1 MNDFSEL
8 IYDPNKPEKWDKVR
22 HHKFYDFL
30 KNHIAQKVKLHLP
43 KLSVDVIEECLSD
56 IVCSKDKGDDLL
68 VNDDGYLEDELGIDS
83 ELYQRVFEVRNVLE
97 MQEVLLENITFPP
110 QKTGNDPDY
119 NKLFEPLVC
128 LVFKDCNFYCNN
140 LTFTYT
146 QNSLAFESCIF
157 HEHLTPDFNCRFL
170 LEEALFKYCVFKE
183 GVSLN
188 YIQFEGRGVFYGC
201 QISLLKISNSVISSV
216 VFCGFENLTLSDVAE
231 LYIYKSTLENDFIL
245 NLTKISKV
253 QVFDSVFSGKVNFS
267 DCFVE
272 DLQIT
277 DVVFEKTCD
286 LSASVITR
294 INFTGVEFKDFALFE
309 RAVFGADNSLL
320 NVDQQAVFERVTFH
334 KAANFRDVVFYL
346 PFDLRNTTFLQTP
359 TFLGSIFKDQ
369 AKLQTDRETFRII
382 KQSFVAVNNQIEA
395 DRIYA
400 LEMEAYR
407 NELKLS
413 KGSFWEQLL
422 LSFNACISNHGQS
435 YTRAGFWFFSCI
447 GFIAFVLANDQP
459 ENQWIPTYFP
469 MPDCWLS
476 MTQFLN
482 GFALGFLPFAKLYE
496 GREHL
501 AFFVMLATFALSGI
515 TWQLLVA
522 LRRHSRK

>member
-1 MNDFSEL
+1 MNNNAEL

-56 IVCSKDKGDDLL
+56 IVCSKGKDDDLL
-68 VNDDGYLEDELGIDS
+68 MNDDSYLEDELGIDP
-83 ELYQRVFEVRNVLE
+83 ELYQRVFEVRNILE
-97 MQEVLLENITFPP
+97 KQEVLLENITFPP

-128 LVFKDCNFYCNN
+128 LVFKDCHFYCNN
-140 LTFTYT
+140 LTFTYP
-146 QNSLAFESCIF
+146 QNSLAFESCVF
-157 HEHLTPDFNCRFL
+157 HEHLIPDFNCGFAV
-170 LEEALFKYCVFKE
+170 EDALFKRCIFEE
-183 GVSLN
+183 GISLE
-188 YIQFEGRGVFYGC
+188 YIPFEGYAIFAGC
-201 QISLLKISNSVISSV
+201 QISLLKISNRVISPA
-216 VFCGFENLTLSDVAE
+216 VFRKFKGCTPNEVTK
-231 LYIYKSTLENDFIL
+231 LYIYNSEIEENFTLK
-245 NLTKISKV
+245 LTNISKV
-253 QVFDSVFSGKVNFS
+253 QFVDSVFSGKV
-267 DCFVE
+267 
-272 DLQIT
+272 DLSGCIIEEIQIT
-277 DVVFEKTCD
+277 DVVFEKSCD

-309 RAVFGADNSLL
+309 QSVFGADNPLL
-320 NVDQQAVFERVTFH
+320 NVDQHAIFERVTFH

-407 NELKLS
+407 HELKLS
-413 KGSFWEQLL
+413 KGSFWEWLL
-422 LSFNACISNHGQS
+422 LSFNTCISKHGQS
-435 YTRAGFWFFSCI
+435 YNRAGFWFFSCI
-447 GFIAFVLANDQP
+447 GLIAFVLTNDQP

-496 GREHL
+496 EREHL
-501 AFFVMLATFALSGI
+501 ALFIMLATFALSGI